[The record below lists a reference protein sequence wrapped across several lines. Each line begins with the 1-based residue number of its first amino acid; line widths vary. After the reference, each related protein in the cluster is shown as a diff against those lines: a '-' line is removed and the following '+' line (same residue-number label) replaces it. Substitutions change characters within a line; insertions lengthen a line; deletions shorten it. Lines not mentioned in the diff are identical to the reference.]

1 MEPSTKIRGVAAEHG
16 HNIYKC
22 TQAEHRL
29 LRLFRTSDDKRE
41 KTWYT
46 ESEPPRRQRGANG
59 REGTA

>member
-22 TQAEHRL
+22 TQAEHKL
-29 LRLFRTSDDKRE
+29 LRLFHTSDDKLG

-46 ESEPPRRQRGANG
+46 ESELPRRQRGANG